1 MSDNKHDTYD
11 WYIIF
16 SADYIW
22 IEMILEK
29 KGIPYQVYHMWF
41 LYLFTWPQIQ
51 DLIMKV
57 SLCMVSTLRHPTVA
71 LTASSYFSLCG
82 EAVILDHIW

>member
-1 MSDNKHDTYD
+1 MNDNKHDTYD
-11 WYIIF
+11 WYIIL

-29 KGIPYQVYHMWF
+29 KSIPYQVYHRWF
-41 LYLFTWPQIQ
+41 FYLFAWPQIQ

-57 SLCMVSTLRHPTVA
+57 SLSACSQPWDTQQWP
-71 LTASSYFSLCG
+71 
-82 EAVILDHIW
+82 